1 MATGIYGIV
10 RPSDVNIDDIDMY
23 YSFAPD
29 RQTSPNPNI
38 KLNAIELLS
47 YSYLPTDDPNAI
59 SIADPNLVEN
69 SNLLEGLY
77 NLRLPATIFNQLGIY
92 TIYIKPKLILSTIV
106 DCGVLSSLPTINGIV
121 IDLNATQLPDN
132 LKANNALQ
140 GFKIEYLNTDGTK
153 LRNTVRY
160 VVTANK
166 VVPVSENIGNTSQK
180 AVRYRFDDS
189 GTLMFLQLTPS
200 SSSDVK
206 PNVLPFIGNTGGII
220 LISNTYFSPLVLEVE
235 MVENTID
242 TLTNYVAGEQIKDVQ
257 NGILTYFDKNRV
269 IIKQDNLYEIKDDV
283 TNVPLFEVK
292 EERTNIDETQ
302 NFDSVTSGVQ

>member
-1 MATGIYGIV
+1 M
-10 RPSDVNIDDIDMY
+10 
-23 YSFAPD
+23 
-29 RQTSPNPNI
+29 
-38 KLNAIELLS
+38 
-47 YSYLPTDDPNAI
+47 
-59 SIADPNLVEN
+59 
-69 SNLLEGLY
+69 
-77 NLRLPATIFNQLGIY
+77 
-92 TIYIKPKLILSTIV
+92 

-189 GTLMFLQLTPS
+189 GTLMFLQVTPS

-302 NFDSVTSGVQ
+302 NFNDVTSGVQ